1 MGKIFKMIGNWVRIA
16 FNKVD
21 GSISKT
27 AKLELEL
34 DKMRETLADLE
45 NSYDEVNGKLI
56 TAEKELKVAKE
67 RKESLINLGKQMV
80 QGEHTDENLKK
91 LQDKVKKE
99 NLTIQNLTSHVEMS
113 KNIITKLDLQIKDLE
128 SKIDDYTS
136 KTDSIKMKDEFS
148 KDVKKISKVMNSEFK
163 SEFDDI
169 AKDIENE
176 YNASTFKADR
186 METKGKDEIEDML
199 SGNDFDSFKKELMK

>member
-1 MGKIFKMIGNWVRIA
+1 MGKIFKMIGNWIRMA

-45 NSYDEVNGKLI
+45 NSYDEANGKLI
-56 TAEKELKVAKE
+56 TAEKELKVANE
-67 RKESLINLGKQMV
+67 RKESLINLGRQMV
-80 QGEHTDENLKK
+80 QGEYTDENLKK

-113 KNIITKLDLQIKDLE
+113 KTIITKLDSQIKNLE
-128 SKIDDYTS
+128 SKIEDYTS
-136 KTDSIKMKDEFS
+136 KTDSIKIKDEFS

-186 METKGKDEIEDML
+186 MDIKGKDEIEDML

>member
-1 MGKIFKMIGNWVRIA
+1 MRKIFKMIGNWIRMA

-45 NSYDEVNGKLI
+45 NSYDEANGKLI
-56 TAEKELKVAKE
+56 TAEKQLKVANE

-80 QGEHTDENLKK
+80 QGEYTDENLKK

-99 NLTIQNLTSHVEMS
+99 NVTIQNLTSHVEMS
-113 KNIITKLDLQIKDLE
+113 KTIITKLDSQIKDLE

>member
-1 MGKIFKMIGNWVRIA
+1 MRKIFKMIGNWIRMA

-45 NSYDEVNGKLI
+45 NSYDEANGKLI
-56 TAEKELKVAKE
+56 TAEKELKVANE
-67 RKESLINLGKQMV
+67 RKESLINLGRQMV
-80 QGEHTDENLKK
+80 QGEYTDENLKK

-113 KNIITKLDLQIKDLE
+113 KTIITKLDSQIKDLE
-128 SKIDDYTS
+128 SKIEDYTS

>member
-1 MGKIFKMIGNWVRIA
+1 MRKIFKMIGNWIRMA

-45 NSYDEVNGKLI
+45 NSYNEANGKLI
-56 TAEKELKVAKE
+56 TAEKELKVANE
-67 RKESLINLGKQMV
+67 RKESLINLGRQMV
-80 QGEHTDENLKK
+80 QGEYTDENLKK

-113 KNIITKLDLQIKDLE
+113 KTIITKLDSQIKDLE
-128 SKIDDYTS
+128 SKIEDYTS

>member
-1 MGKIFKMIGNWVRIA
+1 MRKIFKMIGNWIRMA

-45 NSYDEVNGKLI
+45 NSYDEANGKLI
-56 TAEKELKVAKE
+56 TAEKELKVANE

-80 QGEHTDENLKK
+80 QGEYTDENLKK

-99 NLTIQNLTSHVEMS
+99 NVTIQNLTSHVEMS
-113 KNIITKLDLQIKDLE
+113 KTIITKLDSQIKDLE